1 MVFQKNAWALSYVVT
16 IETGFVG
23 LSNSSVSKIQCE
35 YLFILSGWIR
45 SFQGHDVDFPIFFL
59 YIHIYFLLTELPCL
73 CMSLRLM

>member
-23 LSNSSVSKIQCE
+23 LSSSSVSKIQCE

-45 SFQGHDVDFPIFFL
+45 SFQGHDVDFPFFFFIYTYIFF
-59 YIHIYFLLTELPCL
+59 IDRTALPL
-73 CMSLRLM
+73 HVP